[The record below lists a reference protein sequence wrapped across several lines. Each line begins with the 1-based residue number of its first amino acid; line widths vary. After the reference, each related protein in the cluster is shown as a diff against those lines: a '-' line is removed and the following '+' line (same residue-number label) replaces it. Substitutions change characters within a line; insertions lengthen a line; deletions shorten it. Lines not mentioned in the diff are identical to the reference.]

1 MPLLSV
7 ADALSLIVRE
17 VSPLAVERVPLMEAL
32 GRTLAEDVVSSID
45 SPPFDKAL
53 MDGYAVRSADLAV
66 DGGISLQVIEEVTA
80 GRVPSR
86 ALEPGTA
93 TRIMTGAPIPEGCD
107 AVVVIERTTFDEAT
121 QRMSTDMRLKPGSN
135 VLRRAASVAVGQR
148 VLPAGRVLRAQELGG
163 LAELGVSQVPVRRRP
178 RVAVLATGDE
188 LVPVEATPGP
198 GQIRNSNETML
209 CGQIVQA
216 GGIPVPL
223 GVAKDERDELRAKI
237 QQGLAADVLLLT
249 GGVSAGKLDLVPS
262 ELEAAGV
269 RQVFHKVE
277 VKPGKPVWFGVRER
291 GEEGQGTQGAP
302 SRTLGANNCFVFGL
316 PGNPV
321 SSLVCFELFAR
332 TALRRLMGVEPA
344 EPQPVRARLEQPHVA
359 RGDRPTYH
367 PARLSWSETGPTV
380 RTVRWHGSSDLCGT
394 LEANAMALF
403 PAGDADYASGSVV
416 DVFLW

>member
-1 MPLLSV
+1 VGLGFLVEDSQLPLLSV
-7 ADALSLIVRE
+7 AEALSLIIRE
-17 VSPLAVERVPLMEAL
+17 VSPLAVERVPLTEAL
-32 GRTLAEDVVSSID
+32 GRTLAEEVVSTID

-53 MDGYAVRSADLAV
+53 MDGYAVRSADVAV
-66 DGGISLQVIEEVTA
+66 EGAISLQVIEEVTA
-80 GRVPSR
+80 GRVPTR

-107 AVVVIERTTFDEAT
+107 AVVPVERTTFDEGT
-121 QRMSTDMRLKPGSN
+121 QRVTTDLRARPGAN
-135 VLRRAASVAVGQR
+135 VLRQAASVTVGQR
-148 VLPAGRVLRAQELGG
+148 VLPAGRVLRASELGA

-188 LVPVEATPGP
+188 LVPVEAMPGP

-216 GGIPVPL
+216 GGIPAPL
-223 GVAKDERDELRAKI
+223 GVARDERTELRAKI
-237 QQGLAADVLLLT
+237 LQGLASDVLLLT

-277 VKPGKPVWFGVRER
+277 VKPGKPVWFGELRE
-291 GEEGQGTQGAP
+291 GSE
-302 SRTLGANNCFVFGL
+302 SRFVFGL

-367 PARLSWSETGPTV
+367 PARLSWSENGPTV

-403 PAGDADYASGSVV
+403 PAGDAEYASGSVV

>member
-1 MPLLSV
+1 
-7 ADALSLIVRE
+7 
-17 VSPLAVERVPLMEAL
+17 MEAL
-32 GRTLAEDVVSSID
+32 GRTLAEDVVSTID

-66 DGGISLQVIEEVTA
+66 DGGISLRVIEEVTA
-80 GRVPSR
+80 GRVPTL

-107 AVVVIERTTFDEAT
+107 AVVPVERTTFDEAT
-121 QRMSTDMRLKPGSN
+121 QRVSSDLRVKPGAN

-148 VLPAGRVLRAQELGG
+148 VLSAGQMLRAQQLGG
-163 LAELGVSQVPVRRRP
+163 LAEVGAAHVAVRRRP

-216 GGIPVPL
+216 GGVPIPL
-223 GVAKDERDELRAKI
+223 GVARDERTELRAKI
-237 QQGLAADVLLLT
+237 LQGLAADVLLLT

-269 RQVFHKVE
+269 RQVFHKVD
-277 VKPGKPVWFGVRER
+277 VKPGKPVWFGVRSAAC
-291 GEEGQGTQGAP
+291 GVAGP
-302 SRTLGANNCFVFGL
+302 SHETPATPQAAGCVVFGL

-367 PARLSWSETGPTV
+367 PARLSWSETGSTV

-394 LEANAMALF
+394 LDANAMALF
-403 PAGDADYASGSVV
+403 PPGDADYASASVV